1 MIYREVAARLVE
13 LGCEE
18 KTRRSRGSHR
28 KWFNPITRKVAVVP
42 DHGRKDL
49 MIGTVRAAV
58 RDLGL
63 DWTEFNKRR

>member
-1 MIYREVAARLVE
+1 MNYREVATRLAG

-18 KTRRSRGSHR
+18 KSRRGGGSHR
-28 KWFNPITRKVAVVP
+28 KWFNPVTGKVAVVP

-63 DWTEFNKRR
+63 DWSEFNKRR